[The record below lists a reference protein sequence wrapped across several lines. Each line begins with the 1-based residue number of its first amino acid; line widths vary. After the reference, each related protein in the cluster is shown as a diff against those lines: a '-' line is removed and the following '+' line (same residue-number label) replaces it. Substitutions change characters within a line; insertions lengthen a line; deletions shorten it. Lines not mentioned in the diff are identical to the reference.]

1 MAKQTILTEEG
12 LEKLKEELEYLK
24 VTKRKEITEKIKEA
38 RGFGDLSENSE
49 YDAAKD
55 AQAAMEQRVTEIENI
70 IKNAK
75 IVSADELPSDVVGI
89 MSRVRVLDCDLDEE
103 DEYTIVG
110 STESDPLSGKISDE
124 SPIGKG
130 LIGKKVGETADIET
144 PGGMIQ
150 LKILDIQR

>member
-1 MAKQTILTEEG
+1 MAKQTIITEEG

-89 MSRVRVLDCDLDEE
+89 MSRVRVLDCDLDDEE
-103 DEYTIVG
+103 EYTIVG

-130 LIGKKVGETADIET
+130 LIGKKVGEIADIET

>member
-1 MAKQTILTEEG
+1 MAKQTIITEEG

-89 MSRVRVLDCDLDEE
+89 MSRVRVFDCDLDEE

-130 LIGKKVGETADIET
+130 LIGKKVGEIADIET

>member
-1 MAKQTILTEEG
+1 MAKQTIITEEG

>member
-55 AQAAMEQRVTEIENI
+55 AQAAMEQRVTEIKNI

-103 DEYTIVG
+103 NEYIIVG

-130 LIGKKVGETADIET
+130 LIGKKIGETADIET

-150 LKILDIQR
+150 LRILDIQR

>member
-103 DEYTIVG
+103 NEYIIVG
-110 STESDPLSGKISDE
+110 STESDPLAGKISDE

-130 LIGKKVGETADIET
+130 LIGKKIGETADIET

-150 LKILDIQR
+150 LRILDIQR